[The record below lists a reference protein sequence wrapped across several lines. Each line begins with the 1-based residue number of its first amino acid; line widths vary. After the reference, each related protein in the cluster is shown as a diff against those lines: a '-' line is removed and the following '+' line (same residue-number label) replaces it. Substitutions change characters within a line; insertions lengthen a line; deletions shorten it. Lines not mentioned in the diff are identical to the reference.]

1 MAFKRLTAPSLTD
14 LFVTELKSMILSG
27 ELKIGDKLPP
37 ERQLAEKM
45 NVSLAVVHGGISRL
59 TALGFLH
66 VMPRQG
72 VFIADYV
79 RDGNMNTMKEIIEY
93 KEGGLNTDVLEP
105 IASFRRSIE
114 LNATRR
120 ACEYRSEES
129 LNRLSLLVSHAGKV
143 RTATDFPEIGYEFHH
158 EVAIASGN
166 IYYPMI
172 TQTFKPLYLIFYQI
186 GTTTKPPADMAKFLR
201 DLLSAIE
208 RRDADV
214 AQALIN
220 ASIDSWLSSLGKDSL
235 QRHIKGIE
243 RGPE

>member
-79 RDGNMNTMKEIIEY
+79 RDGNMNTMKERC
-93 KEGGLNTDVLEP
+93 V
-105 IASFRRSIE
+105 
-114 LNATRR
+114 
-120 ACEYRSEES
+120 
-129 LNRLSLLVSHAGKV
+129 
-143 RTATDFPEIGYEFHH
+143 
-158 EVAIASGN
+158 
-166 IYYPMI
+166 
-172 TQTFKPLYLIFYQI
+172 
-186 GTTTKPPADMAKFLR
+186 
-201 DLLSAIE
+201 
-208 RRDADV
+208 
-214 AQALIN
+214 
-220 ASIDSWLSSLGKDSL
+220 
-235 QRHIKGIE
+235 
-243 RGPE
+243 